1 MTAGGAVTG
10 SSLTA
15 LSIEQFLDRLASGD
29 ATPGGGSAA
38 SLAGA
43 LGAALV
49 SMVCNL
55 TAGRERF
62 ADVEEEVG
70 AILAEAE
77 RARARLQAGVQ
88 ADAAAYGGVMAAVGL
103 PRGTELEKE
112 ARREAIQ
119 VAMKGA
125 TRVPLEIV
133 EGCVAVLTLCEQA
146 VRSTNPNAASDV
158 VVAALLAAAGLEGA
172 AANVET
178 NLGSIKDE
186 EFVADARR
194 RLAAVRESLQQRV
207 AVILEA
213 ARERTKP

>member
-1 MTAGGAVTG
+1 MTDT
-10 SSLTA
+10 SLTA
-15 LSIEQFLDRLASGD
+15 LSVEQFLDRLASGD

-49 SMVCNL
+49 SMVCHL

-62 ADVEEEVG
+62 ADVEEEVR

-77 RARARLQAGVQ
+77 GARARLQAGVR
-88 ADAAAYGGVMAAVGL
+88 ADAAAYGGVMAALGL
-103 PRGTELEKE
+103 PLGTDREKE
-112 ARREAIQ
+112 ARRQSIQ
-119 VAMKGA
+119 EAMKEA
-125 TRVPLEIV
+125 TRAPLEIL
-133 EGCVAVLTLCEQA
+133 EGCAAVLTLCERA
-146 VRSTNPNAASDV
+146 VRPTNPNAASDV
-158 VVAALLAAAGLEGA
+158 VVATLLAAAGLEGA

-194 RLAAVRESLQQRV
+194 RLAAARDGLQQRV
-207 AVILEA
+207 AVVREA

>member
-1 MTAGGAVTG
+1 VTD

-15 LSIEQFLDRLASGD
+15 LSLEQFLDRLASGD

-55 TAGRERF
+55 TAGRDRF
-62 ADVEEEVG
+62 ADVEDEVR

-88 ADAAAYGGVMAAVGL
+88 ADAVAYGGVIAALRL
-103 PRGTELEKE
+103 PRGTESEKQ

-119 VAMKGA
+119 AATKEA
-125 TRVPLEIV
+125 TRAPLEIV
-133 EGCVAVLTLCEQA
+133 EGCLAVVALCERA
-146 VRSTNPNAASDV
+146 VRPTNPNAASDL
-158 VVAALLAAAGLEGA
+158 VVAALLAAAALEGA

-178 NLGSIKDE
+178 NLGSIGDDR
-186 EFVADARR
+186 FSADARR
-194 RLAAVRESLQQRV
+194 RLTAARDGLRQRV
-207 AVILEA
+207 EVVLEQ
-213 ARERTKP
+213 ARERMKR